1 MGSFGGG
8 FASGLVSGAAVG
20 RNWRELYEQG
30 QLQEELAKAAAKAPT
45 VTEQASGEE
54 AQKNLEAN
62 FVPQEGGPQTA
73 AEYLQQNP
81 AIAQALQT
89 QKAGFNVGDRSFTD
103 RTDATNAAAIARAGG
118 IADVLDARG
127 LTDQAHRTR
136 SGAVKLADAER
147 GQADEAEL
155 RRVLNRDQ
163 SELRSSVGT
172 GGGITGASDV
182 LGLHENSPALR
193 AENAA
198 TADAKAASALRKVGG
213 GQQGAEPIDD
223 YLKRTAPLAV
233 QTLVKQGRFTEA
245 QKFADFVESETGRAY
260 ATRWL
265 AGVRKHSI
273 GDSTGA
279 LRDFEALY
287 NAQMYDDGR
296 TVKLTPIDGG
306 KRFKIQQFDLDGNP
320 TGEHE
325 GETASLAD
333 QAAAALS
340 PLSAVAFAVK
350 RQAMLE
356 REGAIADRQLSVE
369 DIRQAGRS
377 AHEDRVDTRQQRRL
391 EAAGNRRGGGLT
403 LAQQRANAEI
413 DAAREAVTGL
423 DPADIR
429 KRTAKTTD
437 TGRENDQYDPAL
449 ARAAALAGR
458 RKVGDDPVFDQRQ
471 GGQQPQQQAPAL
483 DRKEVATR
491 FRADKAMNA
500 YTLGRD
506 TPQGVEV
513 LSGGRVVGHY
523 R

>member
-20 RNWRELYEQG
+20 RNWREMYEQG
-30 QLQEELAKAAAKAPT
+30 QLQEELAKAADKAPT
-45 VTEQASGEE
+45 VTEQVSGEE

-89 QKAGFNVGDRSFTD
+89 QKAGFNVGDRSFND
-103 RTDATNAAAIARAGG
+103 RTDATNAAAIARANGL
-118 IADVLDARG
+118 ADVLDARG

-136 SGAVKLADAER
+136 SGAVKLADSNR

-163 SELRSSVGT
+163 TVLRSSIGT
-172 GGGITGASDV
+172 GAGITGASDV

-213 GQQGAEPIDD
+213 GQQPDQFDD
-223 YLKRTAPLAV
+223 YIKRTLPQAV
-233 QTLVKQGRFTEA
+233 QTLVRQGRLSEA
-245 QKFADFVESETGRAY
+245 AEYQKFIDTTEGQRY
-260 ATRWL
+260 ARDWHR
-265 AGVRKHSI
+265 GVLLHAS
-273 GDSTGA
+273 GDSVGA
-279 LRDFEALY
+279 LKSFAKTYDDL
-287 NAQMYDDGR
+287 YDDGNKVR
-296 TVKLTPIDGG
+296 MTPVDGG
-306 KRFKIQQFDLDGNP
+306 RRFRIEQLDPEGNVI
-320 TGEHE
+320 GQHE
-325 GETASLAD
+325 GETSALAND
-333 QAAAALS
+333 AANALS
-340 PLSAVAFAVK
+340 PANYVAYRLK
-350 RQAMLE
+350 QQAQRE
-356 REGAIADRQLSVE
+356 RESAITDRQIEVE
-369 DIRQAGRS
+369 GVRQSGRS

-391 EAAGNRRGGGLT
+391 DAAGNRRGGGLS

-437 TGRENDQYDPAL
+437 TGRENELYDPAL

-458 RKVGDDPVFDQRQ
+458 RKVGDDPFFDQRQ
-471 GGQQPQQQAPAL
+471 GGQQQPPQAPAS
-483 DRKEVATR
+483 DRKDVASR
-491 FRADKAMNA
+491 FRADKSMNA
-500 YTLGRD
+500 YMLGRD

-513 LSGGRVVGHY
+513 LSGGKVIGHY